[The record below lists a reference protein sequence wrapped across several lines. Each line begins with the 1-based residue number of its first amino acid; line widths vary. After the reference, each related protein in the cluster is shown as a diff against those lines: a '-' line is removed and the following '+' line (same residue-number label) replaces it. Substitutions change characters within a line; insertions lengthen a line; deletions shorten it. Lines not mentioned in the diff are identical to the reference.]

1 LLILTGISNMFLRGV
16 DVSWKFMVISSY
28 GKLVLTK
35 LFLFLVIIIVSL
47 VHDVQARK
55 RLATDEERRKFKII
69 ALWSG
74 RILLI
79 VSLVMAYIGVVLSR
93 GA

>member
-1 LLILTGISNMFLRGV
+1 MFLRGV
-16 DVSWKFMVISSY
+16 DVTWKFLVVSRY
-28 GKLVLTK
+28 GKLVLVK
-35 LFLFLVIIIVSL
+35 LALFLSMITVSL
-47 VHDVQARK
+47 IHDVQARK
-55 RLATDEERRKFKII
+55 RLATEEEKRKFKII